1 MAPAFLAV
9 AWALAAAAFSLGCTH
24 VDVKG
29 REVFRVAPLR
39 DVPVAALAVDPA
51 PVTLDAGTDA
61 LTDEE
66 LGDIARALPAALG
79 ASFDRLAGERQARRL
94 GQARI
99 VGCRLRAGPGRA
111 FTVYEARCRVKL
123 DVDDVTV
130 IAVEA
135 QALRRAPVKPISEEE
150 AERIRKLVRN
160 PLLSAEEG
168 RQALVAALDAA
179 AVLVV
184 DGALPLREDGPPQP
198 KAVPRATRAALAR
211 ERMTKLA
218 SGGDPRVALFDLR
231 SAGDPGDA
239 ERVLPLLQATD
250 PIVRAAAVEALGE
263 LCAPA
268 TAAPIEALP
277 ADEDERVKDAAAR
290 ALERLRA
297 CGKLPP

>member
-1 MAPAFLAV
+1 MPLA
-9 AWALAAAAFSLGCTH
+9 AATLLALAASGLAAGCTH

-51 PVTLDAGTDA
+51 PVPLDAGTDA

-66 LGDIARALPAALG
+66 LGDIARALPAALD

-123 DVDDVTV
+123 DIDDVTV

-135 QALRRAPVKPISEEE
+135 QALRRTPVKPISAEE
-150 AERIRKLVRN
+150 ARRIRKLVRN
-160 PLLSAEEG
+160 PLLSAEDG

-179 AVLVV
+179 ARLVV
-184 DGALPLREDGPPQP
+184 DGALPPREDGPPQP
-198 KAVPRATRAALAR
+198 KVIARSTRAALAR
-211 ERMTKLA
+211 ERMA
-218 SGGDPRVALFDLR
+218 HVAGGGDPQAALFDLR

-239 ERVLPLLQATD
+239 ERVLPLLDAND
-250 PIVRAAAVEALGE
+250 PVVRAAAIDALGE

-268 TAAPIEALP
+268 TAARIEALP
-277 ADEDERVKDAAAR
+277 ADEDERVKSAAAR